1 MAKERPI
8 IFSTPMVHAILQ
20 GRKTQ
25 TRRVVKPQPKDI
37 LIQPGVEGKPDWAL
51 CNVIPKSGVC
61 LNQYGNQ
68 DWLKCPYGQPGDL
81 LWVRETWNK
90 RTPEATQMG
99 FEEFYY
105 KAGWDGC
112 TDAGW
117 KPSIHMPKDAA
128 RIWLRLADVKV
139 ERLHDISEI
148 DAAREGLL
156 NSTIDADRTAKLWFY
171 NLWKS
176 IHGPGS
182 LEKNPWVWVLSF
194 EVLSTEGRK
203 EAKP

>member
-8 IFSTPMVHAILQ
+8 IFSTPMVQAILQ

-25 TRRVVKPQPKDI
+25 TRRVVKFLMPNDEFQ
-37 LIQPGVEGKPDWAL
+37 
-51 CNVIPKSGVC
+51 S
-61 LNQYGNQ
+61 LNQEKSKAHFYDTEN
-68 DWLKCPYGQPGDL
+68 DDHRYLNCPYGQPGDL
-81 LWVRETWNK
+81 LWVRETWAKNEQDGVIDF
-90 RTPEATQMG
+90 RADYASQEH
-99 FEEFYY
+99 FY
-105 KAGWDGC
+105 
-112 TDAGW
+112 GW

-128 RIWLRLADVKV
+128 RIWLKLTEVRV

-194 EVLSTEGRK
+194 EVVSTLGRK
-203 EAKP
+203 EATNG